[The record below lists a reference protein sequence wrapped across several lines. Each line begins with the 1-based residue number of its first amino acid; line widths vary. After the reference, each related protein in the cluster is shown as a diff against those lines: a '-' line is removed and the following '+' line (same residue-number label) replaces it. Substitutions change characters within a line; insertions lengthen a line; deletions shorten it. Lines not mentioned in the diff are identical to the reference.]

1 MLLRRTVLG
10 APLLGL
16 VLLHC
21 SSDPPSATPGDAGV
35 DSAAQPRKDAGG
47 QPPVVDAGPDGQTI
61 DPSATEGGSARFEAR
76 YNELKFEDGT
86 VARSFLGFYDRALG
100 TMCRVRAAGVD
111 KFYCLPVTSA
121 GAEFPQFLDA
131 SCSRPAVVHQTWW
144 PYTVAHLDFRACDH
158 AYYKM
163 GAGTVAGEAYYK
175 DVDGTCKSSRV
186 SADETVYPITPIA
199 MRDLG
204 ELTRVDETRTF
215 PQERPGSRIVLRADR
230 FTHPDGTFM
239 SAEPNLYDLPNAS
252 RGEEA
257 LATDGVRRF
266 IPARSQTLDSFFA
279 SDTCAPETRGF
290 VLQVHTYTQG
300 CSTMPERR
308 AGWFQYKSVGNCVQR
323 EYHPRP
329 STTPLSTWWRGSD
342 GTCSMATPELRALY
356 DVYPPG
362 PLTDEAPPAT
372 LAELTHR
379 WSTPAFGATSG
390 TQLVAKSDF
399 TESADG
405 LSYRRRKWQ
414 LFLKANDTP
423 CTPTG
428 YGPSGVA
435 RCRPVTEYTATV
447 SELFSDAACTQKTI
461 GALEAVGCDRPKR
474 LTTYVRSADFPYPI
488 YRYPTTF
495 GTRAAVWSKQGNACV
510 ALTPSAGAD
519 YFDLSSLQVVPETE
533 FPKVLSGEVDL
544 IDYY

>member
-1 MLLRRTVLG
+1 MLLRRSVLG

-21 SSDPPSATPGDAGV
+21 SSDPPGATPGDAGV
-35 DSAAQPRKDAGG
+35 DSAVPPRKDAGG
-47 QPPVVDAGPDGQTI
+47 PPPTVDAGPDGQAI
-61 DPSATEGGSARFEAR
+61 DPSATEGGSARFEPR

-86 VARSFLGFYDRALG
+86 VTRRFLGFYDRVLG
-100 TMCRVRAAGVD
+100 TMCRVLPAGVD
-111 KFYCLPVTSA
+111 KFYCLPVTYP

-131 SCSRPAVVHQTWW
+131 NCSRRAVVHRTWW
-144 PYTVAHLDFRACDH
+144 PYTVADLAFSACDH
-158 AYYKM
+158 EYYKM
-163 GAGTVAGEAYYK
+163 GVPTGVGVAYYK
-175 DVDGTCKSSRV
+175 DGDGTCKSSRV
-186 SADETVYPITPIA
+186 FADETVYPITPIA

-204 ELTRVDETRTF
+204 ELTRADETRTF

-257 LATDGVRRF
+257 LATDGVHRF
-266 IPARSQTLDSFFA
+266 FPARWQTLDGFFG
-279 SDTCAPETRGF
+279 SDTCAPESRGF
-290 VLQVHTYTQG
+290 VLQVRTYTGG
-300 CSTMPERR
+300 CSTVPERR
-308 AGWFQYKSVGNCVQR
+308 AGWFQYKIAGDCVQR

-329 STTPLSTWWRGSD
+329 STTPLSTWWVSSG
-342 GTCSMATPELRALY
+342 GTCSMATPEMRASY

-362 PLTDEAPPAT
+362 PLPDEAPPAT

-405 LSYRRRKWQ
+405 LSYRKRKSQ
-414 LFLKANDTP
+414 LFLKASDIP
-423 CTPTG
+423 CTPASC
-428 YGPSGVA
+428 GPSEVA
-435 RCRPVTEYTATV
+435 RCCPVTEYTATV
-447 SELFSDAACTQKTI
+447 SELYSDAACTQKTI
-461 GALEAVGCDRPKR
+461 GALEAVGCNRPKQ
-474 LTTYVRSADFPYPI
+474 LATYVRSANSPYQI

-495 GTRAAVWSKQGNACV
+495 GTRTAVWSKQGEACV

-533 FPKVLSGEVDL
+533 FPKLVSGEVDP